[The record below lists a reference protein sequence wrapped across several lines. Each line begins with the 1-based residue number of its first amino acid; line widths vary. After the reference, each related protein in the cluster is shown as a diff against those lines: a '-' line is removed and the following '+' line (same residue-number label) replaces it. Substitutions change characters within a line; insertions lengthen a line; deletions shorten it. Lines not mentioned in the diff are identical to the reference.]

1 MQQEALIHGLWLH
14 LVLLTVFSIHTSE
27 RGIAGG
33 INQIKG
39 KCLSIISLFDQ
50 HSLLKFETVAELL
63 SGLKEYFEFYN
74 FERPHQSLVG
84 KTPEEIYW

>member
-39 KCLSIISLFDQ
+39 KCLSIISLFEQ
-50 HSLLKFETVAELL
+50 HSLLKYETVAELL
-63 SGLKEYFEFYN
+63 SGLKEYRDVVKMAVHFRLYGFVEVLF
-74 FERPHQSLVG
+74 
-84 KTPEEIYW
+84 I